1 MQYFDISTI
10 KSAIKSLQ
18 VISPNW
24 LIPPFVFAA
33 NDVGIKDFVNLSKKR
48 RGLPRA
54 VILNNYATAG
64 SGERWSCAMTD
75 FDSVSTSTYQP
86 GSFALHC
93 SPAGRTDRWALLLH
107 ARKFGRSPSYDIRHS
122 ARRVLQALPGLLYLT
137 AYPNPLKSIAR
148 MLSQRHVNSRQSARS
163 GSAGVV
169 SVELARR
176 KARRDASSWRGRPPS
191 LESF

>member
-1 MQYFDISTI
+1 
-10 KSAIKSLQ
+10 
-18 VISPNW
+18 
-24 LIPPFVFAA
+24 
-33 NDVGIKDFVNLSKKR
+33 
-48 RGLPRA
+48 
-54 VILNNYATAG
+54 
-64 SGERWSCAMTD
+64 MTD

-191 LESF
+191 LESFNDGYLVKVKHATTADLDVRAKNVKDNLAMIKQAAELEIERIETIQRAMREMNLPFAGQALVYLND